1 MPLERLLRDSWNTN
15 RYLVGSTDD
24 RKQVFLVEDCSRA
37 HVERIR
43 ELMKDDYAWA
53 SIAMIALLSSDA
65 DLIGSWAEAC
75 PCHPVDTRLDCRS
88 RTNREAVKEAKAC
101 SFRSCRAPELAS
113 GQGIQLLCDRMTTHH
128 GPFMEYVQRAPSS
141 KRSELASSWRSASAK
156 MFGLFERL

>member
-1 MPLERLLRDSWNTN
+1 M
-15 RYLVGSTDD
+15 GATDG
-24 RKQVFLVEDCSRA
+24 RKQVFLVEECSKA

-75 PCHPVDTRLDCRS
+75 PCHPVDTRSGGRSQLD
-88 RTNREAVKEAKAC
+88 RTNREAMKEAKAC
-101 SFRSCRAPELAS
+101 PFRSCRAPELAT
-113 GQGIQLLCDRMTTHH
+113 GQGIQLLCDRMASHH
-128 GPFMEYVQRAPSS
+128 GPFMDYVQRAPIS

-156 MFGLFERL
+156 LFGLFDICDLCDDFIFPY